1 MQLRVFGHIY
11 HVLLLPVGVDGGSDG
26 SDGDGTEETAMA
38 VAAKIYSSAI
48 AESIIGRFTP
58 S

>member
-1 MQLRVFGHIY
+1 VGCDVQLRVFGHIY

-38 VAAKIYSSAI
+38 VAAKIYYLD
-48 AESIIGRFTP
+48 FTVKGTRV
-58 S
+58 